1 MDEPLSPAEIA
12 AWARDYLGEISVAN
26 ENTMPPIFDN
36 DKRVLTQI
44 AETFE
49 RICIVTG
56 GRHFATDARGEV
68 MLPHD
73 HIRRS
78 VGSALV
84 DQIMPLLKID
94 EAAMDYRRRM
104 YSASLMIVLPEKPE

>member
-12 AWARDYLGEISVAN
+12 AWARAFERAGGGADPPVA
-26 ENTMPPIFDN
+26 EDRRYF
-36 DKRVLTQI
+36 RQI

-49 RICIVTG
+49 RLCIVTG